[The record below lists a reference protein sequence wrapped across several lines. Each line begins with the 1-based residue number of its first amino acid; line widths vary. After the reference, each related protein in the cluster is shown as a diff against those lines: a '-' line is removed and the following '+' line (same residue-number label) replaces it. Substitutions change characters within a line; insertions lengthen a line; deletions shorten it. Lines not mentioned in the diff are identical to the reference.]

1 MSGLGMWFLRLP
13 ALNHTVMAV
22 ALVLSGIVVVLLLA
36 RRQPRWV
43 IVAPAA
49 AAAGAVAGLVTLWI
63 VEKPVDM
70 FGSPLDWGTR
80 GWVVAC
86 FAAIGLAVANARR
99 STSRRKVGA
108 ALGSLVFL
116 VTTALGINAVYGL
129 DPTLGSMM
137 GIATDEPLV
146 LPAPARPIAAASPS
160 ATPATIDPSLP
171 LWRTWTPPTGMPA
184 KGTVGTAVI
193 AGTVSRFTAR
203 HAGIYLPPAAQ
214 VPNPPALPLVVL
226 LMGQP
231 GNPDPQYIAAVLDR
245 YAAAHEGLAPIVVV
259 ADQLGDPSVD
269 TLCLDTPR
277 YGNVETYVNTDVVTW
292 ARTHLNILPGRDSW
306 TIAGYSHGGQ
316 CAISFAAKHPDLWGN
331 VLDISG
337 EEYPGAE
344 HAPTTLKE
352 IFGGKQAAYDA
363 QKPTVILSGH
373 SYPDTTAIFTVST
386 DDPTFMPGVK
396 RVLAAAAAAGM
407 HVSYHEILNGGH
419 VVGALNGGLED
430 GFAVLYPRLGLSQS

>member
-13 ALNHTVMAV
+13 ALNHTVMTV
-22 ALVLSGIVVVLLLA
+22 ALVLSGLVVVLLLA
-36 RRQPRWV
+36 RRLPHWPV
-43 IVAPAA
+43 LAPGAVG
-49 AAAGAVAGLVTLWI
+49 AGAVVGALTLWV
-63 VEKPVDM
+63 VEGPVGL
-70 FGSPLDWGTR
+70 FGSPLDWSTR

-99 STSRRKVGA
+99 STLRRKVGA
-108 ALGSLVFL
+108 ALGSVVFL
-116 VTTALGINAVYGL
+116 LTTALGINAVYGL
-129 DPTLGSMM
+129 DPTVGSMM

-146 LPAPARPIAAASPS
+146 LPAPVRPVVAASPS
-160 ATPATIDPSLP
+160 ATATTPLP
-171 LWRTWTPPTGMPA
+171 LWQTWTPPAGMPA
-184 KGTVGTAVI
+184 KGTVGTADI
-193 AGTVSRFTAR
+193 PGTVSGFAAR

-214 VPNPPALPLVVL
+214 VPHPPALPLVVL

-231 GNPDPQYIAAVLDR
+231 GNPDPQHIAAVLDR
-245 YAAAHEGLAPIVVV
+245 YAAAHQGLAPIVVV
-259 ADQLGDPSVD
+259 ADQLGSPSVD
-269 TLCLDTPR
+269 TLCLDTPK
-277 YGNVETYVNTDVVTW
+277 YGNVETYVNTDVVAW

-344 HAPTTLKE
+344 HAAVTLKE

-363 QKPTVILSGH
+363 QKPTVILSTH

-386 DDPTFMPGVK
+386 DDTAFKPGVK
-396 RVLAAAAAAGM
+396 RVSAAASAAGM
-407 HVSYHEILNGGH
+407 HVSYQEIVNGGH
-419 VVGALNGGLED
+419 GAGALNGGLDD
-430 GFAVLYPRLGLSQS
+430 GFAVLYPRLSLGRP